1 MKRGYADYEPLSPRR
16 RAVASIGRLR
26 RGPFRTMRLNL
37 VGWSALLACCLGLG
51 LLTRYAVSLLSVAA
65 SLSSLSWLPWVVG
78 VIPLSAVFVI
88 DRRRDKALRARQI
101 RVRLGAPSDVAAF
114 PTIEKSGDVA
124 FREVGMDL
132 VADADVPDPAA
143 YLTAC
148 GAGRLWVAC
157 DATDQP
163 IGFIWVEI
171 VDDLPHVE
179 QVSVLPSHAGRHT
192 GARLL
197 STAAAWA
204 RAADYPRMTL
214 RTFVDVP
221 WNGPYYERLGWRVL
235 PDDDCG
241 PQLRSLAE
249 TERALGLTQWP
260 RQAMVLDLTGPGV
273 VF

>member
-16 RAVASIGRLR
+16 RAVASIERLR
-26 RGPFRTMRLNL
+26 RGPLRTMRLNL

-51 LLTRYAVSLLSVAA
+51 LLTGYAVSRLSGPV
-65 SLSSLSWLPWVVG
+65 WLPWMAG
-78 VIPLSAVFVI
+78 VIPLAAVFVI
-88 DRRRDKALRARQI
+88 DRRRDKDLRARQI